1 MLSVREQRFLNRL
14 QKKYRKKTFEFV
26 NDDQAQTLTMDGE
39 PIKLSWLPHLDQ
51 LSDSCGGMTEVLFD
65 DCVVAIKEHLA
76 SEKHRKRQAK
86 KAYLK
91 QNK

>member
-1 MLSVREQRFLNRL
+1 LTRI
-14 QKKYRKKTFEFV
+14 QKKYRKKIFELISHGET
-26 NDDQAQTLTMDGE
+26 QTLTMDGE